1 MFRSKKTKILSTPVE
16 EVLEVEVP
24 AAPVLKSVA
33 NIEFLMVTSKDDESA
48 VGVLTDYDGNKYQYV
63 WDFKSK
69 RIIRLT
75 GESVDALIWAL
86 CDQVLQKYYN
96 RPEKLVEEPIGP
108 KIEEAVNKVL
118 APLTSS
124 VKNVEGKIE
133 KALTAKVAPAPAP
146 VQQFTPKPQSIQS
159 APNIAEPAVNV
170 ADDQISIN
178 AMRFLQDSN
187 VQDLGIDYMSL

>member
-1 MFRSKKTKILSTPVE
+1 MFKSKKTKILSTPVE

-24 AAPVLKSVA
+24 VAPVKQTVT
-33 NIEFLMVTSKDDESA
+33 NIEFLA
-48 VGVLTDYDGNKYQYV
+48 VINEDRDTATGILTDYDGNQYGYS

-69 RIIRLT
+69 RIIRIT
-75 GESVDALIWAL
+75 GDKVDYLIWEL
-86 CDQVLQKYYN
+86 CDRVLQKYYN
-96 RPEKLVEEPIGP
+96 KPEKLVEEPIGP

-133 KALTAKVAPAPAP
+133 KALTAKAAPAPAP

-170 ADDQISIN
+170 ADDQISVN
-178 AMRFLQDSN
+178 AMRFLQDSD